1 MYNYVE
7 YKQILFQ
14 HNNTIGEVD
23 QSRFFNH
30 LHTSYE
36 ILFIINGSGS
46 IVIEDN
52 TYEYAQNAIFLIPPG
67 KYHVLKTPPQ
77 RDYERFVIN
86 FAPELLPSSI
96 APPQAIHKS
105 VGENIRTLFYK
116 FDQYADYYPERQ
128 LYTLLISFL
137 HELLIILTSEE
148 EIEPVRQSDTHPLV
162 KKAISY
168 IGENL
173 DKPLELKD
181 IADELFISQTYLTH
195 IFTKTMKISVMR
207 YVRIKKMYLARE
219 YLQQGYL
226 STKVSEMLG
235 YKDYPTF
242 YKNYH
247 NFFGSAPSNDKS
259 VTLR

>member
-1 MYNYVE
+1 MFNYVE

-14 HNNTIGEVD
+14 HNNTVGEVD
-23 QSRFFNH
+23 RSRFFNH
-30 LHTSYE
+30 LHTTYE
-36 ILFIINGSGS
+36 ILFIINGSGT

-52 TYEYAQNAIFLIPPG
+52 TYEYSQNAIFLIPPG
-67 KYHVLKTPPQ
+67 KYHVLNTPPQ

-86 FAPELLPSSI
+86 FAPELLPPSI
-96 APPQAIHKS
+96 KPPQAIHKS
-105 VGENIRTLFYK
+105 VGENIRALFYK
-116 FDQYADYYPERQ
+116 FDQYADRFPERQ

-137 HELLIILTSEE
+137 HELLIILTSDDEV
-148 EIEPVRQSDTHPLV
+148 IPVRQADTHPLV

-168 IGENL
+168 IGDNL

-195 IFTKTMKISVMR
+195 IFTKTMNISVMR

-219 YLQQGYL
+219 YLQKGFL
-226 STKVSEMLG
+226 STKVAEMLG
-235 YKDYPTF
+235 YRDYPTF

-247 NFFGSAPSNDKS
+247 NFFGSAPSTDKT
-259 VTLR
+259 VTF

>member
-14 HNNTIGEVD
+14 HNKTIGEVD

-30 LHTSYE
+30 LHTTYE
-36 ILFIINGSGS
+36 ILFIIKGSGT

-52 TYEYAQNAIFLIPPG
+52 TYEYEQNAIFLIPPG

-86 FAPELLPSSI
+86 FSPELLPTSI
-96 APPQAIHKS
+96 QPPQAIHKS
-105 VGENIRTLFYK
+105 VGENIRALFYK
-116 FDQYADYYPERQ
+116 FDKYADRYPERQ

-137 HELLIILTSEE
+137 HELLIILTSDD
-148 EIEPVRQSDTHPLV
+148 EIELIQQSDTHPLV

-168 IGENL
+168 ITENI

-181 IADELFISQTYLTH
+181 IADDLFISQTYLTH
-195 IFTKTMKISVMR
+195 IFTKTMNISVMR

-219 YLQQGYL
+219 YLRKGYL
-226 STKVSEMLG
+226 STKVAEMLG

-242 YKNYH
+242 YKNYY
-247 NFFGSAPSNDKS
+247 NIFGTSPSYDKI
-259 VTLR
+259 LPF